1 MVWVAADRLLPSSM
15 YKEDK
20 QLINK
25 DKQIHAKALDP
36 DDFAISAEFIG
47 AYLPNSAPYIAAIYN
62 PRRDPQ
68 QAQYLVQVTNS
79 SGFMK
84 SLGVRHCLRS

>member
-1 MVWVAADRLLPSSM
+1 M

-20 QLINK
+20 QL
-25 DKQIHAKALDP
+25 HAKALDP
-36 DDFAISAEFIG
+36 EDFAISAELMG
-47 AYLPNSAPYIAAIYN
+47 TYLPNSALCMAAIYN

-68 QAQYLVQVTNS
+68 QVQYLVQVTNS

-84 SLGVRHCLRS
+84 L